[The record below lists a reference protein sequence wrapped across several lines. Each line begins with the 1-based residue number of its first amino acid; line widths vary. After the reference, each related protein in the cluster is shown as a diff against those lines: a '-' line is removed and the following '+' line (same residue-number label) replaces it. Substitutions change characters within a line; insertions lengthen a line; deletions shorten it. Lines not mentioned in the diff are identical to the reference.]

1 MTASSLRR
9 AERRRT
15 ARDQRRDEYIQRA
28 IAIGAVDAARRAGVS
43 RPIITSLRDTSWA
56 ADDHNWFAHN
66 PTCAHRVRPAFPG
79 EARESAWPTETPD
92 GYALLIA
99 LFDRS
104 SWAIASARP
113 SSAALPHPTPAHLES
128 FCHALFDELSSDDPR
143 ELTDSLIIKRALAYE
158 AAERG

>member
-79 EARESAWPTETPD
+79 EARESAWPTETPRVRAPYRSVRQIELGD
-92 GYALLIA
+92 RLRAAFFRSIA
-99 LFDRS
+99 
-104 SWAIASARP
+104 ASDTSP
-113 SSAALPHPTPAHLES
+113 SGI
-128 FCHALFDELSSDDPR
+128 FLSR
-143 ELTDSLIIKRALAYE
+143 VVRRVVI
-158 AAERG
+158 G